1 MPIMPASA
9 GRRFFLAVWIVVAGA
24 LGSHPAAAATDG
36 EEAWRDIR
44 AALFEDRPIA
54 DANGIIRLEAP
65 YRAYDAA
72 IVPISID
79 AEFAQTP
86 ARYIKSITL
95 IIDENP
101 APVAAV
107 FHMTPLSGDASIAT
121 RVRINAYTN
130 VRAVAETNDGRLYMA
145 TKFVKASGGCS
156 APANKDAD
164 QSLARLGKMKLRQSR
179 EVRMSEPNRAQLL
192 ISHPNY
198 SGLQMDQITRLYVPA
213 HFVQDVE
220 VSFGGRK
227 VMRVEGAISLSE
239 DPSFHFS
246 YLPEGPGELSVKVRD
261 SDDLRFSDSWEV
273 LPGAG
278 S

>member
-1 MPIMPASA
+1 MSLLLGRG
-9 GRRFFLAVWIVVAGA
+9 GRRFILIIWMILGGGFASHGAFAAG
-24 LGSHPAAAATDG
+24 DG
-36 EEAWRDIR
+36 EAAWNDIR
-44 AALFEDRPIA
+44 QALFEDRPIA
-54 DANGIIRLEAP
+54 AADGIIGLEAP

-72 IVPISID
+72 IVPITI
-79 AEFAQTP
+79 AAQFAQSP

-107 FHMTPLSGDASIAT
+107 FHMTPMSGDASIST
-121 RVRINAYTN
+121 RVRVNAYTH
-130 VRAVAETNDGRLYMA
+130 VRAVAETNDGQLYMA

-164 QSLARLGKMKLRQSR
+164 QSLARLGKLKLKQSKA
-179 EVRMSEPNRAQLL
+179 VRMSEPNRVQLL

-213 HFVQDVE
+213 HFVQDIE
-220 VSFGGRK
+220 VSYEGQT
-227 VMRVEGAISLSE
+227 VMTVEGAISLSE
-239 DPSFHFS
+239 DPSIHFS
-246 YLPEGPGELSVKVRD
+246 FVPDGPGQLSVKVRD
-261 SDDLRFSDSWEV
+261 SDDLSFLDSWNISSDT
-273 LPGAG
+273 G